1 MARPRLRL
9 ARGCPDPGADPRDE
23 RGAVALEAAIVF
35 LFLFAILAGVIDI
48 SMYFKDS
55 YSVSTAARAGARMAS
70 ADPLASP
77 FTRAA
82 ATQAASGLTDLR
94 WQDVKEIWVY
104 KANVGTTSV
113 LATPAV
119 CAVNC
124 VKFTLTAPGT
134 PSAGSG
140 TWPTRNACSGTLAAV
155 DSVGVRVVYRHKAS
169 VMFANNALITEDV
182 VMRLEQIP
190 STQPCIGTGS

>member
-9 ARGCPDPGADPRDE
+9 ARGCPGPGPDARDE

-35 LFLFAILAGVIDI
+35 LFLFAILAGVIDL
-48 SMYFKDS
+48 SMYFKDA
-55 YSVSTAARAGARMAS
+55 YSVSTGARAGARMAS
-70 ADPLASP
+70 ADPLNAT
-77 FTRAA
+77 FTRSA
-82 ATQAASGLTDLR
+82 ATQAASALTDLR
-94 WQDVKEIWVY
+94 WQDVTEIWVY

-124 VKFTLTAPGT
+124 VKFTLTGPGT
-134 PSAGSG
+134 PSAGTG

-155 DSVGVRVVYRHKAS
+155 DSVGVRVVYRHRAS

-190 STQPCIGTGS
+190 STEPCIGTGP

>member
-9 ARGCPDPGADPRDE
+9 VRGCPVPADGVRDE

-35 LFLFAILAGVIDI
+35 LFLFSMLAGVIDL

-55 YSVSTAARAGARMAS
+55 YSVSTAARAGARMAA
-70 ADPLASP
+70 ADPLNAT
-77 FTRAA
+77 FTRSA
-82 ATQAASGLTDLR
+82 ATQAASAMTDLR

-113 LATPAV
+113 LVTPLA
-119 CAVNC
+119 CGVNC
-124 VKFTLTAPGT
+124 VKFTLTGPGT

-140 TWPTRNACSGTLAAV
+140 VWLSRNACSSGLVAV
-155 DSVGVRVVYRHKAS
+155 DSVGVRVVYQHKAT